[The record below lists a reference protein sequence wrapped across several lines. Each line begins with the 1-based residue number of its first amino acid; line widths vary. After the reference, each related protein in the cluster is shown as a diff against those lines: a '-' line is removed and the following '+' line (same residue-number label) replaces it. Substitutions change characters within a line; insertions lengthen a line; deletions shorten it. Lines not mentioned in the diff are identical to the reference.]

1 MTGEGGGEAAG
12 AVPGTVAPRRP
23 ARRLVERLR
32 PDVRHLEEHRDA
44 LPDRRVRV
52 EHAGHL
58 LGLLQRVL
66 DVEVRRRPV
75 GVAQRPGVGGDG
87 VERAR
92 QAQRVARELDGRG
105 VGEVLA
111 AARDG
116 ELHGVGRERR
126 EDGQHDGD
134 DGEDRAGLVA
144 ARVAAAAAAAHPAPE
159 APAQE
164 EVGDERDHADQDADQ
179 RLEAD
184 VVVADVRHLV
194 GDDALE
200 LLAVEA
206 VEQPARDGDGGV
218 LRVAPGGQG
227 VGRGLVEHVHRRHL
241 RQAGGDRHLLDDVE
255 ELRLLG
261 VGHAVGAAHRE
272 HHLVAAVV
280 ADDAPGDGDDAEH
293 AEQPDAALRAADGGV
308 ADGEAQHGQ
317 DGDDEPGQQPGR
329 PAVAADLFV
338 HAGARPQ
345 GRAST
350 SGRRWGRPSRP
361 RGPRRTAAW

>member
-1 MTGEGGGEAAG
+1 MARLAWRSGRGSEAMALS
-12 AVPGTVAPRRP
+12 ARARP
-23 ARRLVERLR
+23 SGLR
-32 PDVRHLEEHRDA
+32 VSSHR
-44 LPDRRVRV
+44 
-52 EHAGHL
+52 G
-58 LGLLQRVL
+58 
-66 DVEVRRRPV
+66 
-75 GVAQRPGVGGDG
+75 GVG
-87 VERAR
+87 
-92 QAQRVARELDGRG
+92 Q
-105 VGEVLA
+105 VLA

-116 ELHGVGRERR
+116 ELHGVGGQRR
-126 EDGQHDGD
+126 EDGQHEGD
-134 DGEDRAGLVA
+134 DREDGAGLVA
-144 ARVAAAAAAAHPAPE
+144 ARAAAAPPAHAAPE

-164 EVGDERDHADQDADQ
+164 EVGDEGDHADQDADQ

-194 GDDALE
+194 GDHALE
-200 LLAVEA
+200 LVAVEA

-218 LRVAPGGQG
+218 LRVATGGQG

-241 RQAGGDRHLLDDVE
+241 RQAGGDGHLLDHVE

-261 VGHAVGAAHRE
+261 VGHAAGAAHRE

-280 ADDAPGDGDDAEH
+280 ADDAPHDGDDAEH

-317 DGDDEPGQQPGR
+317 DGDDEPGEQPGR

-338 HAGARPQ
+338 HAGVRPA
-345 GRAST
+345 GRAPT

-361 RGPRRTAAW
+361 RGPRRTGAS